1 MGQVA
6 VTVNGRSYDIACDDG
21 QEDHLVRLA
30 REFDQRVR
38 GLVATIGQVGEARL
52 LLMAGLLIADE
63 VSDMRARGHNS
74 PAGDNGVRSVRAIE
88 DAISADIDALAQRI
102 EAIASRLHPA

>member
-6 VTVNGRSYDIACDDG
+6 VTVNGRSYEIACDDG

-30 REFDQRVR
+30 GDIDQRVR
-38 GLVATIGQVGEARL
+38 GLVTSIGQVGEARL

-63 VSDMRARGHNS
+63 LSDVRAHVLEPTADDEN
-74 PAGDNGVRSVRAIE
+74 ARSIRAIE
-88 DAISADIDALAQRI
+88 DAISADIDALAQKI

>member
-6 VTVNGRSYDIACDDG
+6 VTVNGRSYEIACDDG

-30 REFDQRVR
+30 RDFDERVR
-38 GLVATIGQVGEARL
+38 NLVAGIGQVGEARL

-63 VSDMRARGHNS
+63 LSDVRAHGDEP
-74 PAGDNGVRSVRAIE
+74 PAGDDGARSVRAIE
-88 DAISADIDALAQRI
+88 DAISADIDALAQQI